1 MKGIVLLSHGSLARG
16 LADAATFFMGDS
28 IEQLEYR
35 CLRQDSSPDEF
46 AEELKRAIE
55 KVDTGEGAVILA
67 DLFGG
72 TPCNQAARLL
82 DDRTDL
88 ISGMNFPVLLELLTA
103 RMAGEID
110 VAALVES
117 ARSGISDVK
126 VILNAQAYD
135 ETEE

>member
-1 MKGIVLLSHGSLARG
+1 M
-16 LADAATFFMGDS
+16 
-28 IEQLEYR
+28 
-35 CLRQDSSPDEF
+35 
-46 AEELKRAIE
+46 KRAIE
-55 KVDTGEGAVILA
+55 KVDIGEGAVILT

-82 DDRTDL
+82 DDRIDL

-110 VAALVES
+110 VAALGGERPLGDFGCEGDFKR
-117 ARSGISDVK
+117 A
-126 VILNAQAYD
+126 AYD

>member
-1 MKGIVLLSHGSLARG
+1 
-16 LADAATFFMGDS
+16 
-28 IEQLEYR
+28 
-35 CLRQDSSPDEF
+35 
-46 AEELKRAIE
+46 
-55 KVDTGEGAVILA
+55 
-67 DLFGG
+67 
-72 TPCNQAARLL
+72 
-82 DDRTDL
+82 
-88 ISGMNFPVLLELLTA
+88 MNFPVLLELLTA

>member
-28 IEQLEYR
+28 IEQLEYC

-82 DDRTDL
+82 ADL
-88 ISGMNFPVLLELLTA
+88 RWYVEGGGLTPPQTGVAAQVGLWAAVGAAALLVLFLVLLIA
-103 RMAGEID
+103 RRRKE
-110 VAALVES
+110 
-117 ARSGISDVK
+117 ARHG
-126 VILNAQAYD
+126 QAD
-135 ETEE
+135 

>member
-28 IEQLEYR
+28 IEQLEYC

-72 TPCNQAARLL
+72 DALQPGGPAAGRP
-82 DDRTDL
+82 DRSDFRDE
-88 ISGMNFPVLLELLTA
+88 FPGS
-103 RMAGEID
+103 AG
-110 VAALVES
+110 A
-117 ARSGISDVK
+117 SDRPHGRGDRCGGAGGERPLGDFGCEGDFK
-126 VILNAQAYD
+126 RTGL
-135 ETEE
+135 

>member
-1 MKGIVLLSHGSLARG
+1 M
-16 LADAATFFMGDS
+16 
-28 IEQLEYR
+28 
-35 CLRQDSSPDEF
+35 
-46 AEELKRAIE
+46 KRAIE

>member
-28 IEQLEYR
+28 IEQLEYC

-67 DLFGG
+67 
-72 TPCNQAARLL
+72 
-82 DDRTDL
+82 
-88 ISGMNFPVLLELLTA
+88 
-103 RMAGEID
+103 GERPATRRPGCWTTGPI
-110 VAALVES
+110 
-117 ARSGISDVK
+117 
-126 VILNAQAYD
+126 
-135 ETEE
+135 